1 MPFRGTD
8 RDAYK
13 KAAKG
18 KTPEERSKIYYQEKA
33 KNEKIL
39 NQTKRFQKI
48 QSIDSF
54 VKPKS
59 LSNDLY
65 YSPRTKYK
73 QNPLSTRTV
82 STTHKNSCQTQ
93 QKKNVKQQ
101 LKKSSSVI
109 WDKTLNSLS
118 DAVKDKIVDLTLEL
132 IKENTNEQIE
142 KIIDTYQT
150 VEKYI
155 KVAQKI
161 YKIIVEIDK
170 KLNKLS
176 IKYEQQP
183 NDEFSQLKYK
193 SEYERHK
200 TTYSKYEDLSKLVI
214 IDLQNLEIW
223 HLGKNKRQ
231 ANKIFKLVLNGK
243 KVATS
248 YLYNENDKLTNGEY
262 SILTNWD
269 EKKQILIQTTNID
282 VIPFNK
288 VTKQHAHNE
297 GEGTKT
303 LRYWRKVHKEMFA
316 EELAEKQRSFSEEI
330 LIVCETFHVVKILK

>member
-13 KAAKG
+13 KASKG
-18 KTPEERSKIYYQEKA
+18 KTPKQRSKMYYQEKA
-33 KNEKIL
+33 KNEKKS
-39 NQTKRFQKI
+39 NKTKKFQKT
-48 QSIDSF
+48 QSIDPF
-54 VKPKS
+54 VKPKALFNNS
-59 LSNDLY
+59 Y

-73 QNPLSTRTV
+73 PNSLSTRTV
-82 STTHKNSCQTQ
+82 STTHKNSFQTQ
-93 QKKNVKQQ
+93 QKTNIKQQ

-109 WDKTLNSLS
+109 WDKTLNTLS

-161 YKIIVEIDK
+161 YKIIVEVDK

-183 NDEFSQLKYK
+183 NDEFSQSKYK
-193 SEYERHK
+193 SEYEKHK
-200 TTYSKYEDLSKLVI
+200 TTYSKYENLSKLII

-231 ANKIFKLVLNGK
+231 ANKLFKLVLNGK

-248 YLYNENDKLTNGEY
+248 YLYNENDKLTNGKY
-262 SILTNWD
+262 SILTNWN

-288 VTKQHAHNE
+288 VTKQHARNE

-303 LRYWRKVHKEMFA
+303 LRYWRKVHKKFFA
-316 EELAEKQRSFSEEI
+316 AELAKKQQSFSGEM
-330 LIVCETFHVVKILK
+330 LIVCETFYVVKILK